1 MIVVTGAT
9 GQLGRAIVLQLLERI
24 PASQIG
30 ASVRAPEEAAD
41 LEGLGVRVRRGDFG
55 EPDTLPQAFEGATQ
69 LLMVSSNAAAQGGDT
84 LGQHR
89 AAISAAH
96 AAGVKRVVYTS
107 HMAASSTSA
116 FPPMLHHAA
125 TEEMLRESGL
135 AWTAL
140 RNGFYAQSGLL
151 LMGDALQT
159 GMLDAPADGKVSWTA
174 HADLA
179 EAAAI
184 LLAGEPRFE
193 GPTPPLTAAVAL
205 DLADLAAIAA
215 ELLDRPVQR
224 KVIEDQELRALLAA
238 RGAPDS
244 VATIALGL
252 YTASR
257 KGEFSAVDGTLGELL
272 GRRPI
277 DMRTLLAKKVQPAG

>member
-1 MIVVTGAT
+1 MTRIAQILTLSCADRPGLVAGIA
-9 GQLGRAIVLQLLERI
+9 GQL
-24 PASQIG
+24 
-30 ASVRAPEEAAD
+30 
-41 LEGLGVRVRRGDFG
+41 
-55 EPDTLPQAFEGATQ
+55 FEGGANI
-69 LLMVSSNAAAQGGDT
+69 LEAQQFNDT
-84 LGQHR
+84 ESHR
-89 AAISAAH
+89 FFMRI
-96 AAGVKRVVYTS
+96 V
-107 HMAASSTSA
+107 
-116 FPPMLHHAA
+116 F
-125 TEEMLRESGL
+125 
-135 AWTAL
+135 
-140 RNGFYAQSGLL
+140 
-151 LMGDALQT
+151 
-159 GMLDAPADGKVSWTA
+159 DAPADGKVSWTA

-257 KGEFSAVDGTLGELL
+257 NGEFSAVDGTLAELL

-277 DMRTLLAKKVQPAG
+277 DMRTLLAKKVQPAD